1 MLSRPD
7 LPAPADTRVRGGYQ
21 AELLPVQSAGSSDGT
36 RARMSVARLLL
47 LPKCN
52 ETIEGKTHRWLA
64 DPKPLRL
71 VFYGR
76 EFSRLSVSR
85 GDVALR
91 LFQLVEPSQV
101 GVVVGWLGWV
111 MWSRQGYL
119 SAPVF
124 FSGSGPPTNA
134 PRPVP
139 KGPFRVGLGAKTGAS
154 CAWARQHGG
163 SCPSKDPPRLL
174 CACVGQTPSYSVT
187 ADEGF
192 VEHARHRYPVRVG
205 FRFVPPDFSGTKS
218 TSGERFSCK
227 CLPIHS
233 ASVAQLDRA
242 SDYGSEGFRFDS

>member
-1 MLSRPD
+1 MATGP
-7 LPAPADTRVRGGYQ
+7 G
-21 AELLPVQSAGSSDGT
+21 ELLPVQSAGSIDGT
-36 RARMSVARLLL
+36 RVHMSVAWLLL

-76 EFSRLSVSR
+76 ELSRLSLSR
-85 GDVALR
+85 GYVALR
-91 LFQLVEPSQV
+91 LFQLAEPSQV
-101 GVVVGWLGWV
+101 GVVVGWL
-111 MWSRQGYL
+111 
-119 SAPVF
+119 
-124 FSGSGPPTNA
+124 
-134 PRPVP
+134 
-139 KGPFRVGLGAKTGAS
+139 VGLGDVEPTGLPV
-154 CAWARQHGG
+154 G
-163 SCPSKDPPRLL
+163 SCFLSAIRAPANTPLRFRGPAL

-192 VEHARHRYPVRVG
+192 VEHGRRRYPVRAG
-205 FRFVPPDFSGTKS
+205 PRFVPPDFSGTKS

-227 CLPIHS
+227 CLLIHS